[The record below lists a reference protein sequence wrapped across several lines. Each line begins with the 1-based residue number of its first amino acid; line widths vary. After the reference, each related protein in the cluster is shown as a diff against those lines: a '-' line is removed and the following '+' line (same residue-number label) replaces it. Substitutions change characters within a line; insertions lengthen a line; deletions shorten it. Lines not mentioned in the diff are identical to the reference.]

1 MNFLAHYVLSL
12 RLASPPPAALPAYIV
27 GSALPDLIGLAAPR
41 VRLRRDP
48 LAPNN
53 GGTGKLRFG
62 PSSAILAPPLL
73 GAGGAI
79 SAGVRAHLATDA
91 AFHKT
96 AAFAEAQA
104 EVGALLDGAGFE
116 GIRVRRFFVAHVL
129 VELVLDAVLLRA
141 DPALGEQ
148 FYAAFAS
155 ADFDAVTRWTEGET
169 GKPLPRLPDV
179 LARFAA
185 SRYLLSY
192 ATDEGVAT
200 GLSRTCQRA
209 RQDSFE
215 GENFT
220 RLVLVVAQSVRIV
233 AARAAALLGETQ
245 AGTGTGSAGL
255 LANGKSVSDT
265 EDSPT

>member
-1 MNFLAHYVLSL
+1 MNFLSHYVIAR
-12 RLASPPPAALPAYIV
+12 RLWSPPPAALPAYAV

-41 VRLRRDP
+41 VRLRKDP

-53 GGTGKLRFG
+53 GGTGELGFG

-73 GAGGAI
+73 GAGGV

-104 EVGALLDGAGFE
+104 EVGALFGDAGFV

-129 VELVLDAVLLRA
+129 VELALDAVLLRT
-141 DPALGEQ
+141 DPALVEK
-148 FYAAFAS
+148 FYAAFAQ
-155 ADFDAVTRWTEGET
+155 ADFDAVTRWAEHET
-169 GKPLPRLPDV
+169 GRPLPRLPDV

-192 ATDEGVAT
+192 ITDAGVAT

-209 RQDSFE
+209 RQDGFE
-215 GENFT
+215 GENFA
-220 RLVLVVAQSVRIV
+220 RLIPVVREAVGLV
-233 AARAAALLGETQ
+233 AARAEALLSETYH
-245 AGTGTGSAGL
+245 
-255 LANGKSVSDT
+255 LA
-265 EDSPT
+265 SPRPS

>member
-1 MNFLAHYVLSL
+1 MNFLAHSMIAR
-12 RLASPPPAALPAYIV
+12 RLWSPPPADLPAYVV

-41 VRLRRDP
+41 VRLRERKDP

-53 GGTGKLRFG
+53 GGIRDLGER
-62 PSSAILAPPLL
+62 PSCPNLAPPLL
-73 GAGGAI
+73 GVGGAV

-104 EVGALLDGAGFE
+104 QVGGLLGDAGFA

-129 VELVLDAVLLRA
+129 VELALDAALLRA
-141 DPALGEQ
+141 DPTLGEE
-148 FYAAFAS
+148 FYAAFAQ
-155 ADFDAVTRWTEGET
+155 ADFHAVTRWAEEET
-169 GKPLPRLPDV
+169 GRPLPRLPDV

-209 RQDSFE
+209 RQDGFE
-215 GENFT
+215 GENFA
-220 RLVLVVAQSVRIV
+220 RLVPVVQKAVGLV
-233 AARAAALLGETQ
+233 AARAEALLSETYHLASQ
-245 AGTGTGSAGL
+245 GL
-255 LANGKSVSDT
+255 S
-265 EDSPT
+265 

>member
-1 MNFLAHYVLSL
+1 MNFLAHYVLAR
-12 RLASPPPAALPAYIV
+12 RLASPPPADLPAYVV

-53 GGTGKLRFG
+53 GGTGQIPEKKG
-62 PSSAILAPPLL
+62 AINRAPTLAPPLL
-73 GAGGAI
+73 GAGGV
-79 SAGVRAHLATDA
+79 SAGVQAHLLTDA

-104 EVGALLDGAGFE
+104 EVGALLEGAGFV

-129 VELVLDAVLLRA
+129 VELALDAALLRA

-148 FYAAFAS
+148 FYAAFAQ
-155 ADFDAVTRWTEGET
+155 ADFHAVTRWAEAET
-169 GKPLPRLPDV
+169 GRPLPRLPEV
-179 LARFAA
+179 LARFAT

-209 RQDSFE
+209 RQDGFE
-215 GENFT
+215 GENFA
-220 RLVLVVAQSVRIV
+220 RLVPVVQKAVGLV
-233 AARAAALLGETQ
+233 AARAEALLSETYHLASQ
-245 AGTGTGSAGL
+245 GL
-255 LANGKSVSDT
+255 S
-265 EDSPT
+265 

>member
-1 MNFLAHYVLSL
+1 MNFLAHSILAR
-12 RLASPPPAALPAYIV
+12 RLWSPPPADLPAYVV

-41 VRLRRDP
+41 VRLRQRDP

-53 GGTGKLRFG
+53 GGTGIGKEG
-62 PSSAILAPPLL
+62 AINRAPTLAPPEL

-79 SAGVRAHLATDA
+79 STGVRAHLATDA

-104 EVGALLDGAGFE
+104 EVGALLDGAGFA

-129 VELVLDAVLLRA
+129 TELALDAALLRA

-148 FYAAFAS
+148 FYAAFAQ
-155 ADFDAVTRWTEGET
+155 ADFDAVTRWAEGET
-169 GKPLPRLPDV
+169 GRLLPHLPDV

-192 ATDEGVAT
+192 ATDAGVAT
-200 GLSRTCQRA
+200 GLSRTCLRA
-209 RQDSFE
+209 RQDGFE
-215 GENFT
+215 GENFA
-220 RLVLVVAQSVRIV
+220 RLIPVVQEAVGLV
-233 AARAAALLGETQ
+233 AARAEALLSETQ

-255 LANGKSVSDT
+255 IASG
-265 EDSPT
+265 